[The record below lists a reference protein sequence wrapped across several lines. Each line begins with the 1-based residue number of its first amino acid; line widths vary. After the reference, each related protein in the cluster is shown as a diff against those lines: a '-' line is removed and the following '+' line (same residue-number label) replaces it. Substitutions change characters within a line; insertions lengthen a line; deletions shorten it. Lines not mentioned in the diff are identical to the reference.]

1 MDPFTLAIAT
11 FGVQKLR
18 GKSTRR
24 ALRDAAIVGGGSYA
38 VGASG
43 ILGQGST
50 FGTGAPLSGIQ
61 SLFGQKAAMAPK
73 GNLGPSFLNKA
84 NLPEG
89 TVIGTDKFGNEIISR
104 GGELSGLN
112 VKESGEVSK
121 GIAANL
127 LEKVKEKPI
136 QSALVASSVL
146 PLFAADEEV
155 KPPFSEED
163 YEKEY
168 QEQAKKLAG
177 AFKPVAMS
185 DAMPSRSEVFGS
197 NMFYANQGGLAEMVK
212 NYNKGGVNY
221 LPSKIDHDENDAN
234 NYIRAQGYVE
244 DGAGAGD
251 KDEDTMLAQLA
262 DGEFVSR
269 ADAVLG
275 AGILSGADPKNF
287 KGMRKA
293 GADFFYNQ
301 QKQFKRIYDITN
313 ASKEN

>member
-84 NLPEG
+84 NLPAG
-89 TVIGTDKFGNEIISR
+89 TVIGTDKCGNEIISR

-121 GIAANL
+121 GIANL

-136 QSALVASSVL
+136 QSALVGFPSVL

-177 AFKPVAMS
+177 AFKPVAMVMQCLQ
-185 DAMPSRSEVFGS
+185 DLKFWIKYVLCKPRWFSRD
-197 NMFYANQGGLAEMVK
+197 VK
-212 NYNKGGVNY
+212 
-221 LPSKIDHDENDAN
+221 II
-234 NYIRAQGYVE
+234 IRV
-244 DGAGAGD
+244 
-251 KDEDTMLAQLA
+251 
-262 DGEFVSR
+262 
-269 ADAVLG
+269 VL
-275 AGILSGADPKNF
+275 IIFP
-287 KGMRKA
+287 
-293 GADFFYNQ
+293 
-301 QKQFKRIYDITN
+301 QK
-313 ASKEN
+313 